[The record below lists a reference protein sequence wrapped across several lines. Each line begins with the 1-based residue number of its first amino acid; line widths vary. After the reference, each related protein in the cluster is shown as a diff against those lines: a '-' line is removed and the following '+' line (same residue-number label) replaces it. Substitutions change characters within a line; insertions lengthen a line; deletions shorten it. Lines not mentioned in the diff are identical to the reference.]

1 MSEFYSSPF
10 DDEDYKLFLKKLVTH
25 FNLDLSGYKQHRVRR
40 RTDILLKKYKI
51 NSYAEYLKL
60 LQENKDKWLEFL
72 DKLTINVTEF
82 FRNPEKWEYLKQDIF
97 PELIKNHKPR
107 LKLWSAGCSTGEE
120 PYTLAIILNELGISS
135 KSTIIASDFDERA
148 LQKAKK
154 GIYNEKSLVNLNNEY
169 INKYFKKIE
178 EDKYEIKDFIKNNV
192 TFNKMNLLFD
202 DFEKKFDLIICRNV
216 VIYFDN
222 DAKEKL
228 YKKFYDALNPGGV
241 LFVGSTERIFNYKAF
256 GFTSIAPFF
265 YKKNI

>member
-1 MSEFYSSPF
+1 MADYYSSPY

-40 RTDILLKKYKI
+40 RTDILLKKYGI
-51 NSYAEYLKL
+51 NSYSEYLEL
-60 LQENKDKWLEFL
+60 LQKNKDKWQEFL

-82 FRNPEKWEYLKQDIF
+82 FRNPEKWEYLKQEII

-107 LKLWSAGCSTGEE
+107 LKFWSAGCSTGEE

-135 KSTIIASDFDERA
+135 KSTIIASDFDDGA
-148 LQKAKK
+148 LQQAKR
-154 GIYNEKSLVNLNNEY
+154 GIYNEKSLINLNDEY
-169 INKYFKKIE
+169 IKKYFKKTE
-178 EDKYEIKDFIKNNV
+178 EGKYEIKDFIKNNV

-202 DFEKKFDLIICRNV
+202 EFEKNFDLIICRNV

-241 LFVGSTERIFNYKAF
+241 LFVGSTERIFNHKAF

-265 YKKNI
+265 YKKII